1 MNEQIRVIQPSA
13 VFTTWEP
20 VNMGDE
26 VLSLLQAKD
35 RQNNLVEPDGL
46 PTSAGLQII
55 NETTSIL
62 ELCGDPGTEAFRE
75 TGLVIGYVQSGK
87 TLSFTTLTA
96 MARDNDYQL
105 IIVIAGTSKPLS
117 QQTTDRLQKD
127 LRLPRG
133 DRRWM
138 LIANPKGTDQRNSI
152 KAVLDQWTDPY
163 FPRNE
168 CQTIIITVMK
178 NGSHLRNLDTLLQ
191 TINLNGVSTLII
203 DDEGDQ
209 ASLNTNA
216 KRAADEGRPLTD
228 AEASTIYR
236 RITDIRSRLPH
247 HTFLQYTATPQ
258 APLFINILD
267 RLSPNFIKL
276 LTPGESYTGGRTF
289 FIDRPELVMTI
300 PIHDLDSDENHLV
313 AIPQSLLE
321 ALRIFYLGVA
331 AGFNNGEASGSNRT
345 MMIHPSRTTGEHRDY
360 QNWVNDTV
368 NSWIRLL
375 DEPEGSP
382 DKEELLIALRQS
394 HAQLSMTV
402 PDLPSFADL
411 QSTHVLSRALRYTQR
426 IVVNARAGRTPEIPW
441 TTNYSFI
448 LIGGQ
453 ALDRGFTVEGLT
465 VTYMP
470 RDIGTGNVDTVLQ
483 RARFFGYKR
492 SYLGY
497 CRLFLPESVIHAY
510 REIIRHEEDVRNRL
524 ADHNVNNLH
533 LNSWNR
539 QAVLNTMLSLTRR
552 NVLYDEVVRS
562 IIKGNR
568 WIDIK
573 SPQDTEELIGENLEI
588 LMTFITERQSLFM
601 LDPGDPRRTEEQKNL
616 LAKIAV
622 RDALDNL
629 LNKLK
634 FTRATDSTNF
644 TLIRSVLADRA
655 DALPEFTCNLYL
667 MSVSD
672 IQHWSPS
679 IRGVS
684 VNEQISQLF
693 QGSNARTGYPG
704 ARNIMVPGEIN
715 IQAHLLDLRD
725 TPYRRV
731 PTVALFLPSSLETHT
746 VYQPTNSSELI
757 RPV

>member
-1 MNEQIRVIQPSA
+1 
-13 VFTTWEP
+13 
-20 VNMGDE
+20 MGNE

-35 RQNNLVEPDGL
+35 RHNNLIDPEGR
-46 PTSAGLQII
+46 PTNAGLQII

-62 ELCGDPGTEAFRE
+62 ELCGDPETEVFRE

-96 MARDNDYQL
+96 MARDNDYKL
-105 IIVIAGTSKPLS
+105 IIIIAGTSKPLS
-117 QQTTDRLQKD
+117 QQTTDRLQQD
-127 LRLPRG
+127 LRLPRS

-178 NGSHLRNLDTLLQ
+178 NGSHLRNLDALLQ
-191 TINLNGVSTLII
+191 TFNLNGVSTLII

-228 AEASTIYR
+228 VEASTIYR

-289 FIDRPELVMTI
+289 FIERPELVRPI
-300 PIHDLDSDENHLV
+300 PTHDLDSDDNHLT

-331 AGFNNGEASGSNRT
+331 AGFYNGEASGSNRT

-360 QNWVNDTV
+360 QNWVNNTV

-375 DEPEGSP
+375 DEPEGNQ
-382 DKEELLIALRQS
+382 DKEEFLLVMERS
-394 HAQLSMTV
+394 HAELSLTV
-402 PDLPSFADL
+402 PGLPSFAEL
-411 QSTHVLSRALRYTQR
+411 QSSHVLNRALRYTQR

-483 RARFFGYKR
+483 RARFFGYKGN
-492 SYLGY
+492 YLGY
-497 CRLFLPESVIHAY
+497 CRLFLPNSVIHAY
-510 REIIRHEEDVRNRL
+510 RDIIRHEEDVRNRL
-524 ADHNVNNLH
+524 AEYNINNLH
-533 LNSWNR
+533 LDNWNR
-539 QAVLNTMLSLTRR
+539 QAVLNSMLSLTRR

-562 IIKGNR
+562 IIRGNQ
-568 WIDIK
+568 WTDIK
-573 SPQDTEELIGENLEI
+573 SPQDTEELIGENLEV
-588 LMTFITERQSLFM
+588 LMTFVTEHQSLFM

-622 RDALDNL
+622 RDILDNL

-634 FTRATDSTNF
+634 FTRATDSNNF
-644 TLIRSVLADRA
+644 TLIRSVLTDRA
-655 DALPEFTCNLYL
+655 DALPELTCNLYL
-667 MSVSD
+667 MSVTD

-679 IRGVS
+679 IRGIDGRG
-684 VNEQISQLF
+684 QISQLF
-693 QGSNARTGYPG
+693 QGSNVNTGYPG

-715 IQAHLLDLRD
+715 VQVHLLNIRD
-725 TPYRRV
+725 MLGVAYRRV
-731 PTVALFLPSSLETHT
+731 PTLALSLPSSLESHT
-746 VYQPTNSSELI
+746 VLQPTNSNEFI
-757 RPV
+757 RPI